1 MKVGF
6 RGFLLSSAASRLTKG
21 ADNLKRVRSAPFLF
35 SGCRPAWLVEPG
47 EKGVALSD
55 RELEGYALFS
65 LSGVLR
71 QSNEGGLVMA
81 EAVFVAP
88 RTEEMTEVAI
98 SGGGA
103 LVTGL
108 AEGVVIKFAP
118 GLGALQ
124 PVFTWGTLLGVPLVG
139 AAGALFTK
147 GMIGD
152 LFKGIAA
159 AGLGILGYSL
169 PALIAPYMPTGAQ
182 GARQLS
188 GQQGVKQL
196 PAGPMSAPQRAQS
209 QVRAG
214 SYLEF

>member
-1 MKVGF
+1 M
-6 RGFLLSSAASRLTKG
+6 
-21 ADNLKRVRSAPFLF
+21 
-35 SGCRPAWLVEPG
+35 
-47 EKGVALSD
+47 EK
-55 RELEGYALFS
+55 
-65 LSGVLR
+65 
-71 QSNEGGLVMA
+71 GGLVMA

-88 RTEEMTEVAI
+88 RTEEMTEVAV

-124 PVFTWGTLLGVPLVG
+124 VPLTWATLLGVPLVG

-147 GMIGD
+147 GMIGN
-152 LFKGIAA
+152 LFKGIAS

-188 GQQGVKQL
+188 GQGVKQL
-196 PAGPMSAPQRAQS
+196 PAGPMSAPQRAQAQARAALGS
-209 QVRAG
+209 WASSPEEERGYVGQGHTVRDLA
-214 SYLEF
+214 

>member
-1 MKVGF
+1 
-6 RGFLLSSAASRLTKG
+6 
-21 ADNLKRVRSAPFLF
+21 
-35 SGCRPAWLVEPG
+35 
-47 EKGVALSD
+47 
-55 RELEGYALFS
+55 
-65 LSGVLR
+65 
-71 QSNEGGLVMA
+71 MA

-88 RTEEMTEVAI
+88 RTEEMTEVAV

-124 PVFTWGTLLGVPLVG
+124 VPLTWATLLGVPLVG

-147 GMIGD
+147 GMIGN
-152 LFKGIAA
+152 LFKGIAS

-169 PALIAPYMPTGAQ
+169 PALIAPYIPTAGLA
-182 GARQLS
+182 GARQLG

-196 PAGPMSAPQRAQS
+196 PAGPMSAPQRAQEQARAALGS
-209 QVRAG
+209 WISTPEEARGYVGQGHTVRDLA
-214 SYLEF
+214 

>member
-1 MKVGF
+1 
-6 RGFLLSSAASRLTKG
+6 
-21 ADNLKRVRSAPFLF
+21 
-35 SGCRPAWLVEPG
+35 
-47 EKGVALSD
+47 
-55 RELEGYALFS
+55 
-65 LSGVLR
+65 
-71 QSNEGGLVMA
+71 MA

-88 RTEEMTEVAI
+88 RTEEMTAVAV

-159 AGLGILGYSL
+159 AGLGVLGYSL
-169 PALIAPYMPTGAQ
+169 PALIAPYMPTGGQ
-182 GARQLS
+182 GAQQLG

-196 PAGPMSAPQRAQS
+196 PAGPMFAPQRAQEAARQALGS
-209 QVRAG
+209 WALTPEEARGVVGQGHTVRDLA
-214 SYLEF
+214 

>member
-1 MKVGF
+1 
-6 RGFLLSSAASRLTKG
+6 
-21 ADNLKRVRSAPFLF
+21 
-35 SGCRPAWLVEPG
+35 
-47 EKGVALSD
+47 
-55 RELEGYALFS
+55 
-65 LSGVLR
+65 
-71 QSNEGGLVMA
+71 
-81 EAVFVAP
+81 
-88 RTEEMTEVAI
+88 MTEVAI

-159 AGLGILGYSL
+159 AGLGVLGYSL

-196 PAGPMSAPQRAQS
+196 PAGPMSAPQRAQ
-209 QVRAG
+209 QQAARIG
-214 SYLEF
+214 LEF